1 LAIGAAMI
9 LYAKILLYRSGRP
22 FSFGVKSIP
31 ASRVAHYR
39 WGWQVFLGGGILS
52 LLLLL
57 SKP

>member
-1 LAIGAAMI
+1 MI